1 MKFTHFE
8 LLNDT
13 NSEANIIGM
22 TNKYE
27 RLCNIVKDLDQLI
40 DEADNETKEM
50 MLDISCVRLAV
61 TISKI

>member
-27 RLCNIVKDLDQLI
+27 RLCNIVNDLDQLI

-50 MLDISCVRLAV
+50 KLDISCVRLAV

>member
-8 LLNDT
+8 LLNDI

-22 TNKYE
+22 TKKYE

-40 DEADNETKEM
+40 GEADNETKEM
-50 MLDISCVRLAV
+50 MLDIRCVRLAV